1 MSAASNPQHVHVAR
15 KRFGQHFLHDAGI
28 LRRIVEA
35 IAPRPEDR
43 LVEIG
48 PGEGALTLPLLR
60 ACGHLT
66 AIELDRDLIASLAA
80 RARDVGDLNIISAD
94 VLTVDFGTL
103 AGDTALRVGLSRP
116 SMASEGP
123 SRPSVASGA
132 LGLLP
137 GALAL
142 LRIVGNLPY
151 NISTPI
157 LFHCLDHASAIRDM
171 HFMLQKEVVDR
182 MAAPPGSKTYGRL
195 SVMLQLRCAVE
206 PLFKVPPGAFRP
218 PPKVDSAIVRLTPLP
233 THALPDAD
241 SGMIDRLVRAAFG
254 QRRKTLS
261 NALRDLATAKQIDAA
276 GIDPRA
282 RAEQLAPSAFVALA
296 QTLAGRAD

>member
-1 MSAASNPQHVHVAR
+1 MSSRDLGPQHAHIPR
-15 KRFGQHFLHDAGI
+15 KRFGQHFLHDQGI

-35 IAPRPEDR
+35 IAPKPDDR
-43 LVEIG
+43 IVEIG

-60 ACGHLT
+60 AAGHMT
-66 AIELDRDLIASLAA
+66 AIELDRDLIESLAA
-80 RARDVGDLNIISAD
+80 RARDIGALNIISAD
-94 VLTVDFGTL
+94 VLTVDFGAL
-103 AGDTALRVGLSRP
+103 AGASRASLSSDTPLRV
-116 SMASEGP
+116 
-123 SRPSVASGA
+123 
-132 LGLLP
+132 
-137 GALAL
+137 
-142 LRIVGNLPY
+142 VGNLPY

-157 LFHCLDHASAIRDM
+157 LFHCLDYAASIRDM

-233 THALPDAD
+233 AHALPDAD
-241 SGMIDRLVRAAFG
+241 GKLIDRIVRAAFG

-261 NALRDLATAKQIDAA
+261 NALRDLATTKQIDAA

-296 QTLAGRAD
+296 RQIAQPASAGDR